1 MMKLSAQESSIVRWN
16 TFTQA
21 STINVPVPFTSKN
34 QKVLIITNP
43 GDLILGDTDGVVVIP
58 PTLVEE
64 FLKLCG
70 DRSEV
75 DKKTR

>member
-1 MMKLSAQESSIVRWN
+1 
-16 TFTQA
+16 
-21 STINVPVPFTSKN
+21 VPVPFTSKN